1 MNKISIKDRAEFVGQ
16 IIDIFEDFLEEKGI
30 DIQNDEKTESDDPAI
45 LYGTDYGNLQS
56 ALEEMLLNWEI
67 LEPYP
72 QEISPEE
79 TAGKKKF
86 VIRYIDGHDLVF
98 KSFETMAGSK
108 EEAIELLKAYYADF
122 GDFDHAIISVEGEE
136 E

>member
-1 MNKISIKDRAEFVGQ
+1 MNKINIEDRPEFIGQ

-30 DIQNDEKTESDDPAI
+30 DIPNDEKTESDDPAI

-72 QEISPEE
+72 QEIDPEE
-79 TAGKKKF
+79 AAGKKKF
-86 VIRYIDGHDLVF
+86 VIRYVDGHDLVF

-108 EEAIELLKAYYADF
+108 EEAMGLLKASYAGS
-122 GDFDHAIISVEGEE
+122 GDFDHAIISIEGGE
-136 E
+136 